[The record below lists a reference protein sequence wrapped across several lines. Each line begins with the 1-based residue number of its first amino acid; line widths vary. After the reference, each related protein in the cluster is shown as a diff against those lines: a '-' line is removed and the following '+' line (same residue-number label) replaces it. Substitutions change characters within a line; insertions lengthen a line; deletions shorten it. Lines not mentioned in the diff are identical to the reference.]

1 MACMMS
7 NAAKQNIDT
16 FQINCIYDKIAQNL
30 YKNKAAEK
38 DAPYE
43 HHLTKKNQ
51 QIVTRLFMW

>member
-1 MACMMS
+1 MS

-43 HHLTKKNQ
+43 YHLTKKNQ
-51 QIVTRLFMW
+51 QIVRTKNP